1 MKYTLKCISPFHLDK
16 STPMIE
22 IVKYLYIQIEI
33 LKCIFQD
40 VQFKSNHIM
49 PPQNGQTISLRAES
63 RENFHVWN
71 LAAA

>member
-1 MKYTLKCISPFHLDK
+1 
-16 STPMIE
+16 MIE

-40 VQFKSNHIM
+40 VQFKSNQIM

-63 RENFHVWN
+63 REKFHVWN

>member
-1 MKYTLKCISPFHLDK
+1 
-16 STPMIE
+16 MIE

-40 VQFKSNHIM
+40 VQFKSNQIM
-49 PPQNGQTISLRAES
+49 PPQNGQTISLSAES
-63 RENFHVWN
+63 RENIQVWN